1 MPDVTQRL
9 SSRTGMRIR
18 LHWQILGALILAVAF
33 AFGLRAVTGG
43 MTGAEE
49 PPWLAAQFL
58 ELCRLLGT
66 VFLNALKMVIVPL
79 IVSSV
84 ISGIAGL
91 GGVDGFGRL
100 GLKTLAF
107 YVGSSTLAILIGL
120 TLVNAIRPGLKD
132 GQPSAAIREAIQ
144 MEEIRQ
150 AADVG
155 DARIA
160 EAASK
165 DLRTLGDIFT
175 RMFPQNVIAAAAN
188 DGQMLGLI
196 VFSIL
201 FGVAMTRLPVDR
213 MKPLLGSVEGVFDV
227 MLLLT
232 RGIMACAPV
241 GVFALLVPVLAD
253 TGFDLIQQLG
263 AYFVT
268 VLLALLVHALVALPL
283 VLWLVGGVHPF
294 RHYKAMATALLTAFS
309 TASSSATLPVTM
321 RCVRE
326 NAGVSDRISGFV
338 LPLGATVNMDGTA
351 LYECVAVLFVA
362 QVMGVEMGLV
372 QQTLVVVL
380 ALLTSIGVAGIPSAS
395 LVAILIILQS
405 SGIPGAT
412 AAVGVLLAV
421 DRLLDMT
428 RTAVNVFS
436 DSCAAV
442 VIARSE
448 GEADVLAGRPGTVR
462 S

>member
-1 MPDVTQRL
+1 MINERRL
-9 SSRTGMRIR
+9 G
-18 LHWQILGALILAVAF
+18 LHWQILVAITLSVITSF
-33 AFGLRAVTGG
+33 ALRAAAGEADG
-43 MTGAEE
+43 E
-49 PPWLAAQFL
+49 PSRLVGHL
-58 ELCRLLGT
+58 LSLCQLLGE

-91 GGVDGFGRL
+91 GGAEGFARL

-107 YVGSSTLAILIGL
+107 YAGSSMLAILIGL
-120 TLVNAIRPGLKD
+120 TLVNAIRPGLED
-132 GQPSAAIREAIQ
+132 GQPNASIQDAIAAEATKQSAKGAGEKID
-144 MEEIRQ
+144 Q
-150 AADVG
+150 AARQDLSSLA
-155 DARIA
+155 DIF
-160 EAASK
+160 
-165 DLRTLGDIFT
+165 LRT
-175 RMFPQNVIAAAAN
+175 FPQNIFAAASDN
-188 DGQMLGLI
+188 GQMLGLI
-196 VFSIL
+196 TFSIL
-201 FGVAMTRLPVDR
+201 FGVAMTRLPTDT
-213 MKPLLGSVEGVFDV
+213 MLPLLGGIQGIFEV

-232 RGIMACAPV
+232 RGIMMCAPV
-241 GVFALLVPVLAD
+241 GVFALLTPVLFE
-253 TGFDLIQQLG
+253 TGLNIVLRLG

-268 VLLALLVHALVALPL
+268 VLLGLLIHALVALPL
-283 VLWLVGGVHPF
+283 VLWLIFGINPI
-294 RHYKAMATALLTAFS
+294 RHYRAMATALLTAFS
-309 TASSSATLPVTM
+309 TASSSATLPITM

-326 NAGVSDRISGFV
+326 NAGVSDRVASFV

-351 LYECVAVLFVA
+351 LYECVAVLFIA
-362 QVMGVEMGLV
+362 QVMGVEMSFV
-372 QQTLVVVL
+372 KQALVVIL

-442 VIARSE
+442 VVARSE
-448 GEADVLAGRPGTVR
+448 GEGCLITQ